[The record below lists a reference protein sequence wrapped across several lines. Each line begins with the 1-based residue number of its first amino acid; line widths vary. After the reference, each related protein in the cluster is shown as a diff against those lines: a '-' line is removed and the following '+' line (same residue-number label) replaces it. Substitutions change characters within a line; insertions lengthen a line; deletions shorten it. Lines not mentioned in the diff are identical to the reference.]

1 MSSSEIRES
10 TKTKLLEKV
19 RRHDYSRYLYKV
31 SIAKTRGFEGEDIT
45 FDFPVT
51 ALIGPNGS
59 GKSTVLG
66 AAGCAYKPIKPGMFF
81 PKSAVGDESMSG
93 WRIEY
98 DLIDKDLNSRQL
110 VRRSS
115 NFRQAKWVRGDV
127 ADRNVLFFGIERTV
141 PAGEKTRYKMLM
153 RSTYVHRL
161 PLERLD
167 QTVARQVEHILGRSV
182 ADYRVTTY
190 GTDDKF
196 LVGRLGEK
204 QFSEFHFGA
213 GESSIIRMV
222 AKIEQAQENSLILI
236 EEIENGLHPVAT
248 RHMVEYLIDVA
259 ARKSIQAIF
268 TTHSDYSL
276 APLPSEAIWASISPS
291 ISPSISSGISSGKL
305 RQGKLSVEA
314 LRAVS
319 GRIEKK
325 LAVFVE
331 DEFAKTW
338 VDTILRE
345 RLGADYDQVEVYAV
359 HGDGNAVATHRGHA
373 ANPATTFKSL
383 CVIDG
388 DSQQREDAAEGI
400 IRLPGTQPELTV
412 FEDIRARIN
421 EDLAIL
427 TVSCQ
432 RAPEAQELV
441 YHSINEI
448 ALTNRD
454 PHLLF
459 NQVGIKIGFVP
470 EAIVR
475 GAFLTLWVRSN
486 PQFCDDLSARAR
498 ALIET

>member
-1 MSSSEIRES
+1 MGNA
-10 TKTKLLEKV
+10 TTTLT
-19 RRHDYSRYLYKV
+19 D
-31 SIAKTRGFEGEDIT
+31 A
-45 FDFPVT
+45 
-51 ALIGPNGS
+51 
-59 GKSTVLG
+59 
-66 AAGCAYKPIKPGMFF
+66 
-81 PKSAVGDESMSG
+81 GDESMSG
-93 WRIEY
+93 WRVEY
-98 DLIDKDLNSRQL
+98 ELIDKVLNARQL
-110 VRRSS
+110 VKRSS

-141 PAGEKTRYKMLM
+141 PAGEKTRYKQLM

-161 PLERLD
+161 PLEPIEEA
-167 QTVARQVEHILGRSV
+167 VATQVEHILGRSV
-182 ADYRVTTY
+182 ADYRVTEY

-196 LVGRLGEK
+196 LVGRMGENR
-204 QFSEFHFGA
+204 FSEFHFGS

-222 AKIEQAQENSLILI
+222 MKIEQAQENSLILI
-236 EEIENGLHPVAT
+236 EEIENGLHPIAT
-248 RHMVEYLIDVA
+248 RRMVEYLIDVS

-268 TTHSDYSL
+268 TTHSDYALS
-276 APLPSEAIWASISPS
+276 PLPSEAIWASIS
-291 ISPSISSGISSGKL
+291 GKL
-305 RQGKLSVEA
+305 RQGRLSVEA

-319 GRIEKK
+319 GRVDKK

-345 RLGADYDQVEVYAV
+345 GLGADYDQVEMHAV
-359 HGDGNAVATHRGHA
+359 HGDGNAVAIHRSHA
-373 ANPATTFKSL
+373 ANPAVSFKSL

-388 DSQQREDAAEGI
+388 DSQQREDATNGV
-400 IRLPGTQPELTV
+400 IRLPGAKPELAV
-412 FEDIRARIN
+412 FEAIRARLN

-432 RAPEAQELV
+432 RAPEAQDLV
-441 YHSINEI
+441 LRSIEEV
-448 ALTNRD
+448 ARTNRD

-486 PQFCDDLSARAR
+486 PQFCNDLSARVR
-498 ALIET
+498 ELIET